1 MSEIIT
7 IDSELVTR
15 FISTLDRLQDNLEV
29 MTISCKPTLNGETY
43 LTDKEV
49 SERLKISRRTL
60 QDWRNI
66 GNIEFIQFEGKIL
79 YTESAI
85 QRLLDKHY
93 RKAWREPRNH

>member
-7 IDSELVTR
+7 KDSELVTR
-15 FISTLDRLQDNLEV
+15 FISTLDRLEDGLERLNE
-29 MTISCKPTLNGETY
+29 SCKPTLNGETY

-60 QDWRNI
+60 QDWRDSRK
-66 GNIEFIQFEGKIL
+66 IEFIKFEGKII

-93 RKAWREPRNH
+93 QKAWQ